1 MNGRARRIQLL
12 VFEGCPLA
20 DAARRSLESALAQID
35 AAEYEEIDLLAPDTP
50 EDLRR
55 WGSPTILV
63 DGKDVA
69 GAPQGQGIGCRVYAS
84 PEGVPSPESIAAS
97 ILEAWPE

>member
-1 MNGRARRIQLL
+1 MNGRVPRIQLL
-12 VFEGCPLA
+12 VFEGCSHA
-20 DAARRSLESALAQID
+20 DAARRSLERALAQVD
-35 AAEYEEIDLLAPDTP
+35 AAGYEEIDLLAPDTP

-69 GAPQGQGIGCRVYAS
+69 GALRGHAIACRVYAG
-84 PEGVPSPESIAAS
+84 PDGVPSPDSIVAS
-97 ILEAWPE
+97 ILKCLG